1 MKTSTNRRQGKVALL
16 LASLMITDTS
26 TTAFLLASSKP
37 SLLPRS
43 TSHYGGIPA
52 TSSTSLD
59 SLPRKILSTLLDQQ
73 SLQTTRSATVA
84 GGSLAFPTLWLGS
97 QQGVGGLENTMNTM
111 SASTV
116 AAATTTTT
124 AALSSLPDPT
134 LTQEAHLLAE
144 LSHLGLDFAT
154 LLFGG
159 TGVIALRAAAVLG
172 RVCAL
177 GADYLPDHLVFADEL
192 VFQLFMLGASI
203 VALVQAALP
212 AAFAVTSLSKISLH
226 DGKAFAHLFEP
237 AGTTW
242 TQFKALLSVRA
253 LEWITLDVT
262 ENNDTVTESDS
273 QEDEYI
279 YWLFSGAV
287 QVTESLV
294 PSKEADVQSTTA
306 TTTAARQTYHLTATR
321 SGRAAEDAGRR
332 LVGERRLLQ
341 RLGKSNKKTTTAA
354 AIKTKLTLRATV
366 PNTKLLRIHTD
377 SLRLLMNN
385 DQHLADAIRT
395 LLFASMEAKLNH
407 ADAQQ
412 QQQLIYNNGTVA

>member
-1 MKTSTNRRQGKVALL
+1 MVHGKTSLL
-16 LASLMITDTS
+16 LASLMMTDTS
-26 TTAFLLASSKP
+26 TNAFLARSKP
-37 SLLPRS
+37 SLLPR
-43 TSHYGGIPA
+43 TSHFDGITA

-59 SLPRKILSTLLDQQ
+59 SLPRKLLSTLLEQQ
-73 SLQTTRSATVA
+73 SLQTSRSATVA

-97 QQGVGGLENTMNTM
+97 QQGAGAGGLESTM

-116 AAATTTTT
+116 AAAATTT
-124 AALSSLPDPT
+124 LSSLPDPT

-144 LSHLGLDFAT
+144 LSHVGLDFAT
-154 LLFGG
+154 FLFGG
-159 TGVIALRAAAVLG
+159 TGVVALRAAAVVG

-177 GADYLPDHLVFADEL
+177 GADYVPDHMVFADEL
-192 VFQLFMLGASI
+192 VFQLFMLGVSMM
-203 VALVQAALP
+203 ALVQAVLP

-242 TQFKALLSVRA
+242 TQFKALLSMQA

-262 ENNDTVTESDS
+262 ENNDTVTEDDS
-273 QEDEYI
+273 QNDEHI

-294 PSKEADVQSTTA
+294 PSNVDDAPS
-306 TTTAARQTYHLTATR
+306 ARQTYHLTATR
-321 SGRAAEDAGRR
+321 RGRATEDAGRR

-341 RLGKSNKKTTTAA
+341 SLGTSINSKKTTSTAA
-354 AIKTKLTLRATV
+354 NPKTKLTLQATA
-366 PNTKLLRIHTD
+366 PNTKLLRIHTG
-377 SLRLLMNN
+377 SLRLLMNH

-407 ADAQQ
+407 ADASQQ
-412 QQQLIYNNGTVA
+412 QPQFIYNNGTVA

>member
-1 MKTSTNRRQGKVALL
+1 MVHGKTSLL
-16 LASLMITDTS
+16 LASLMMTDTS
-26 TTAFLLASSKP
+26 TNAFLAGSKP
-37 SLLPRS
+37 SLLPR
-43 TSHYGGIPA
+43 TSHFDGITA

-59 SLPRKILSTLLDQQ
+59 SLPRKLLSTLLEQQ
-73 SLQTTRSATVA
+73 SLQTPRSVTVA

-97 QQGVGGLENTMNTM
+97 QQGGTGGLESTM
-111 SASTV
+111 SVST
-116 AAATTTTT
+116 AAATTT
-124 AALSSLPDPT
+124 LSSLPDPT

-144 LSHLGLDFAT
+144 LSHIGLDFAT
-154 LLFGG
+154 FLFGG
-159 TGVIALRAAAVLG
+159 TGVVALRAAAVLG

-177 GADYLPDHLVFADEL
+177 GSDYLPDHMVFADEL
-192 VFQLFMLGASI
+192 VFQLFMLGVSMM
-203 VALVQAALP
+203 ALVQAVLP

-242 TQFKALLSVRA
+242 TQFKALLSMQA

-262 ENNDTVTESDS
+262 ENNDTVTEDDS
-273 QEDEYI
+273 QNDEHI

-294 PSKEADVQSTTA
+294 PSNVDDAPS
-306 TTTAARQTYHLTATR
+306 ARQTYHLTATR
-321 SGRAAEDAGRR
+321 RGRATEDAGRR

-341 RLGKSNKKTTTAA
+341 SLGTSTNSKKTTSTAA
-354 AIKTKLTLRATV
+354 KPKTKLTLQATA
-366 PNTKLLRIHTD
+366 PNTKLLRIHTG
-377 SLRLLMNN
+377 SLRLLMNH

-407 ADAQQ
+407 ADAAQQ
-412 QQQLIYNNGTVA
+412 QQPQLIYNNGTVA